1 MTCIWKILAQGK
13 GKPHRIKICLCER
26 DSIHGIFLQFFFY
39 NSQAPYKSGTAR
51 YWILLN
57 SKQMVV
63 QCCWM
68 DTLNILTPLACSW
81 HILHTRSSHMSQPSH
96 QHNSPLNHIA
106 SPLQLLF
113 KQHSVVKSF
122 ICLARKI
129 YVYINVGKQT
139 NRHALASPVD
149 RVLRIYMMSIWG
161 SVFYAECAPGASS
174 CPQVS
179 EPRTKRTNQREAIP
193 RNAAAKMQTWFYHV
207 FTHLE
212 CCNLWI
218 VYNFKYAMGNS
229 ATHPEGL
236 YKNCVII

>member
-1 MTCIWKILAQGK
+1 MTCIWKTLAQ

-68 DTLNILTPLACSW
+68 DTLNILTPLARSW
-81 HILHTRSSHMSQPSH
+81 HILNTRSSHMSQPSH
-96 QHNSPLNHIA
+96 QHNSPLNPIA

-129 YVYINVGKQT
+129 YVYINVEKQT

-161 SVFYAECAPGASS
+161 SVFLRNVRQERPAALKCPSRGRCAQTSARRFRGMRPQKCKLDFTIYSLTSS
-174 CPQVS
+174 VVICELFTISNMQWGIPQHIQRVY
-179 EPRTKRTNQREAIP
+179 TK
-193 RNAAAKMQTWFYHV
+193 
-207 FTHLE
+207 
-212 CCNLWI
+212 I
-218 VYNFKYAMGNS
+218 VW
-229 ATHPEGL
+229 
-236 YKNCVII
+236 